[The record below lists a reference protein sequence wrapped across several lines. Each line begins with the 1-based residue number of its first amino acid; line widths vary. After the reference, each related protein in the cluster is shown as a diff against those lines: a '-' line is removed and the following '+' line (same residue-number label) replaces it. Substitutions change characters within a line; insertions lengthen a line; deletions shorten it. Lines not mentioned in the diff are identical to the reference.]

1 MKTRHWLFLA
11 MLLPFPA
18 LAQSAPRCPDLPVDG
33 NLSWEVTEGEGFL
46 YCKAMREADGMQAFS
61 VMLRDKSPFRER
73 FSLRAE
79 KAVIDGH
86 EVRWYRGD
94 TALQPDA
101 IVRETQIELDDDLFA
116 HIVLRVETEEQ
127 RAESQRL
134 AESLRFQGTWI
145 GSN

>member
-1 MKTRHWLFLA
+1 MKTRHRLFLA

-18 LAQSAPRCPDLPVDG
+18 FAQPAPRCPELPVDG
-33 NLSWEVTEGEGFL
+33 NLSWEVTQGEGFL
-46 YCKAMREADGMQAFS
+46 YCKAMREADGAQAFS

-73 FSLRAE
+73 FGLREE

-101 IVRETQIELDDDLFA
+101 IVRETQIELDDDLYA

-127 RAESQRL
+127 RVESQRL
-134 AESLRFQGTWI
+134 AESLRFRDTWI

>member
-1 MKTRHWLFLA
+1 

-33 NLSWEVTEGEGFL
+33 NLAWEVTKGDGFL
-46 YCKAMREADGMQAFS
+46 YCKAMRESDGTQAFS
-61 VMLRDKSPFRER
+61 VMLRAKPPFRER
-73 FSLRAE
+73 SSLRAG

-86 EVRWYRGD
+86 KVSWYHGD
-94 TALQPDA
+94 IALQPDA
-101 IVRETQIELDDDLFA
+101 IVREAQIELDDDLYA

-134 AESLRFQGTWI
+134 AESLRFQDTWI